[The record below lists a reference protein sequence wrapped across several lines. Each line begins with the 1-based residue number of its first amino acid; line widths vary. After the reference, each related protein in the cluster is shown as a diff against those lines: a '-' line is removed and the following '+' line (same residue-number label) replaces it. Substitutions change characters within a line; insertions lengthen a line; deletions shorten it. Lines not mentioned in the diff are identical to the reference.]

1 MRPRNYELEDI
12 VVVIITRGDAE
23 DMVDSGE
30 LPIISRGFTSQ

>member
-12 VVVIITRGDAE
+12 VVEIITRGAE

-30 LPIISRGFTSQ
+30 LPINSRGFTSQ